1 MMKTCSPGT
10 SRFDENDSFAMGEY
24 VTVKIS
30 TKTHLKSF
38 ANKMNEKTSRVRF
51 WMCLRQLEQHKS
63 FLHFL

>member
-38 ANKMNEKTSRVRF
+38 ANKMRMRRLVESDFGCAMEK
-51 WMCLRQLEQHKS
+51 
-63 FLHFL
+63 